1 MKQGFRI
8 CVGAAGVVWA
18 CGAWGFSTAAA
29 VPTHAADGFADPAA
43 WRIEDQGPVAL
54 EIQDGT
60 QAPSPGVALGK
71 MEGAEQLVSEA
82 SEASNLGPDTTLF
95 TWEETWRSWC
105 AESQCISEDV
115 GIWTQTHGESDVPA
129 LDAEL
134 VQARLAILDAQSPLD
149 FEWNQVVQQR
159 ISHFAAN
166 RKKHIA
172 LMLGRGAHYFPLF
185 EQALDRH
192 GLPLELKYLAVVE
205 SALNPLAK
213 SPAGAGGLWQF
224 MHPTAKIMGLRVD
237 SYIDERQDPE
247 RSTEAACQYLAKLHD
262 LYGDWFMA
270 LAAYN
275 CGPGN
280 VNKAIRRSGNK
291 TNYWDIRPFL
301 PAETQGYVPAFV
313 AIAYMMEYHGE
324 HQIAPVDAMLFAAEM
339 DTIMVRKPMSFNDI
353 EASTGIPLDVLSE
366 WNPMYRMRYIPAGA
380 SHMPLRLPVEW
391 IPSFLAYEAAIPD
404 ATPPKVTVTST
415 STSTTSGTTVYK
427 VKPGDVLG
435 AIAKR
440 HGVTVQQIQKW
451 NGLRGTTIHPGQ
463 KLTIHGKAQQT

>member
-1 MKQGFRI
+1 M
-8 CVGAAGVVWA
+8 
-18 CGAWGFSTAAA
+18 AAA
-29 VPTHAADGFADPAA
+29 NPAFAGWEWA
-43 WRIEDQGPVAL
+43 DQGPVVS
-54 EIQDGT
+54 EEQVGI
-60 QAPSPGVALGK
+60 QAPAT
-71 MEGAEQLVSEA
+71 LVSHEESGELEGPA
-82 SEASNLGPDTTLF
+82 AERQTLGPDTTLF
-95 TWEETWRSWC
+95 AWEETWRSWC

-134 VQARLAILDAQSPLD
+134 VQARLAILDAQSPLS

-172 LMLGRGAHYFPLF
+172 LMLGRGAHYFPIF

-192 GLPLELKYLAVVE
+192 GLPMELKYLAVVE

-224 MHPTAKIMGLRVD
+224 MHPTAKLMGLRVD

-247 RSTEAACQYLAKLHD
+247 RSTDAACQYLAKLHD

-291 TNYWDIRPFL
+291 TNYWEIRPFL
-301 PAETQGYVPAFV
+301 PTETQGYVPAFV

-324 HQIAPVDAMLFAAEM
+324 HQIAPVDPMLFAAEL
-339 DTIMVRKPMSFNDI
+339 DTILVRKPMSFQDI
-353 EASTGIPLDVLSE
+353 VASTGIPEEVLLE
-366 WNPMYRMRYIPAGA
+366 WNPMYRMRYIPAGT
-380 SHMPLRLPVEW
+380 SHLPLRLPVEW
-391 IPSFLAYEAAIPD
+391 IPSFLAFEVSIPEAVA
-404 ATPPKVTVTST
+404 PKVTASAPATS
-415 STSTTSGTTVYK
+415 STSGTTVYK

-435 AIAKR
+435 SIAKR
-440 HGVTVQQIQKW
+440 HGVTVQQLQKW

>member
-1 MKQGFRI
+1 M
-8 CVGAAGVVWA
+8 
-18 CGAWGFSTAAA
+18 AW
-29 VPTHAADGFADPAA
+29 
-43 WRIEDQGPVAL
+43 EQGPVAQEQESPVAPL
-54 EIQDGT
+54 TATAAAKTASPADF
-60 QAPSPGVALGK
+60 QALTA
-71 MEGAEQLVSEA
+71 
-82 SEASNLGPDTTLF
+82 GPDSAIF
-95 TWEETWRSWC
+95 TWEQTWRSWC
-105 AESQCISEDV
+105 AESQCISEDL

-134 VQARLAILDAQSPLD
+134 VQARLAILDAQSPLA

-159 ISHFAAN
+159 IAHFAAN

-192 GLPLELKYLAVVE
+192 GLPVELKYLAVVE

-224 MHPTAKIMGLRVD
+224 MHPTAKLMGLRVD

-247 RSTEAACQYLAKLHD
+247 RSTDAACQYLAKLHD

-291 TNYWDIRPFL
+291 TKYWEIRPFL
-301 PAETQGYVPAFV
+301 PEETQGYVPAFV

-324 HQIAPVDAMLFAAEM
+324 HQIAPVDAMLFSAEL
-339 DTIMVRKPMSFNDI
+339 DTIMVRKPMSFKDI
-353 EASTGIPLDVLSE
+353 ETATGIPEDVIAG
-366 WNPMYRMRYIPAGA
+366 WNPMYRARYIPAGVA
-380 SHMPLRLPVEW
+380 HMPLRLPMEW
-391 IPSFLAYEAAIPD
+391 IPSFLAFESSIPAAVAPRV
-404 ATPPKVTVTST
+404 TPTASASSSTASSST
-415 STSTTSGTTVYK
+415 SSTIYYK

-435 AIAKR
+435 SIAKR
-440 HGVTVQQIQKW
+440 YGVTVQQIQKW